1 MVPRIVEGGPLIVD
15 QAELDRAI
23 ELGEEDFF
31 RIWQNG
37 PEVTRWD
44 TLPVQVGDAAPGF
57 ALPDQTGT
65 TVSLDSVLAAGPAIV
80 LFWRHFACGCGVERA
95 ERLRD
100 ELVSYRATGAS
111 VLIVG
116 QGLPVQAA
124 AFGEEQELDLPILT
138 DQDRSTYRAYG
149 LLDASLPQVV
159 FDAPE
164 WLWSYSEETAQR
176 FIEDRRIAGR
186 RLVNNPWL
194 LPGEFVIGDDGT
206 LRHTHRY
213 QHCEDFP
220 DPRILI
226 TAVTG
231 QAT

>member
-1 MVPRIVEGGPLIVD
+1 VVVD
-15 QAELDRAI
+15 QAELERAI
-23 ELGEEDFF
+23 ERGEEDFL

-37 PEVTRWD
+37 PEITRWD

-57 ALPDQTGT
+57 ALPDQTGAA
-65 TVSLDSVLAAGPAIV
+65 VALDDVLASGPAIV
-80 LFWRHFACGCGVERA
+80 LFWRHFACGCGAERA
-95 ERLRD
+95 ARLRD
-100 ELVSYRATGAS
+100 ELDSYRGTGAS
-111 VLIVG
+111 VLIIG

-124 AFGEEQELDLPILT
+124 AFAEEYDLDLPILT
-138 DQDRSTYRAYG
+138 DEDRSTYRAYG
-149 LLDASLPQVV
+149 LLDALLPQVV
-159 FDAPE
+159 FDAPQ
-164 WLWSYSEETAQR
+164 WLWSYSEETARR

-206 LRHTHRY
+206 LKHTHRY

-231 QAT
+231 RAT

>member
-1 MVPRIVEGGPLIVD
+1 MAIDR
-15 QAELDRAI
+15 AELEQAI

-37 PEVTRWD
+37 PEITRWD

-57 ALPDQTGT
+57 ALPDQTG
-65 TVSLDSVLAAGPAIV
+65 VVVALDDVLASGSVIV
-80 LFWRHFACGCGVERA
+80 LFWRHFACGCGAERA
-95 ERLRD
+95 ARLRE
-100 ELVSYRATGAS
+100 ELESYRATGAS
-111 VLIVG
+111 VLVIG

-124 AFGEEQELDLPILT
+124 AFAEEYDLDLPILT
-138 DQDRSTYRAYG
+138 DKDRSTYRRYG
-149 LLDASLPQVV
+149 LLDALLPQVV
-159 FDAPE
+159 FDAPQ
-164 WLWSYSEETAQR
+164 WLWSYSEETAKR

-194 LPGEFVIGDDGT
+194 LPGEFVIGDDGM
-206 LRHTHRY
+206 LKHTHRY

-231 QAT
+231 RAI

>member
-1 MVPRIVEGGPLIVD
+1 MVRFTVEGGMVDID
-15 QAELDRAI
+15 QAELEHAI
-23 ELGEEDFF
+23 ALGEEDVF

-57 ALPDQTGT
+57 VLPDQMGT
-65 TVSLDSVLAAGPAIV
+65 AVALGDVLASGPAIV
-80 LFWRHFACGCGVERA
+80 LFWRHFACGCGADRA
-95 ERLRD
+95 ARLRD
-100 ELVSYRATGAS
+100 ELDSYRATGAS
-111 VLIVG
+111 VLVIG

-124 AFGEEQELDLPILT
+124 AFAEEYDLGLPILT
-138 DQDRSTYRAYG
+138 DEDRTTYRAYG
-149 LLDASLPQVV
+149 LLDALLPQVV
-159 FDAPE
+159 FDAPQ
-164 WLWSYSEETAQR
+164 WLWSYSEETAKR

-194 LPGEFVIGDDGT
+194 LPGEFVVADDGT
-206 LRHTHRY
+206 LKHTHRY

-231 QAT
+231 RAI

>member
-1 MVPRIVEGGPLIVD
+1 MVLRTYKGGIVAVD
-15 QAELDRAI
+15 QAELEHAI

-31 RIWQNG
+31 RIWQSG

-44 TLPVQVGDAAPGF
+44 TLPVQVGDTAPGF
-57 ALPDQTGT
+57 SLPDQTGT
-65 TVSLDSVLAAGPAIV
+65 AVSLDDVLASGPAIV
-80 LFWRHFACGCGVERA
+80 LFWRHFACGCGLERA
-95 ERLRD
+95 GRLRD
-100 ELVSYRATGAS
+100 ELAGYQATGAS
-111 VLIVG
+111 VLMIG

-124 AFGEEQELDLPILT
+124 AFGEECDLDIPILT

-159 FDAPE
+159 FDAPQ
-164 WLWSYSEETAQR
+164 WLWSYSEETAKR

-194 LPGEFVIGDDGT
+194 LPGEFVIGDDAT

-220 DPRILI
+220 DPRILV
-226 TAVTG
+226 TAVTE
-231 QAT
+231 QAI